1 MGPHR
6 SRLVKIPPLMRS
18 EVAAKEKER
27 EIKISSIGRHQVS
40 LAKLSV
46 LWFFSPIGLL
56 HMGEILHMYPKNV
69 MIPGKTYSLPYWILQ
84 LSYNWKKPLERCEQ
98 NCQFPSTPSLHQ
110 SLTSTRGCWR
120 VTTAEKN
127 SMTVPQRHFQHFVR
141 ANLWESGINAR
152 SHLLWLELESMW
164 QNPSQGR
171 ATNLVLSKLI
181 NRKCTG

>member
-69 MIPGKTYSLPYWILQ
+69 MIPGKTYSLPY
-84 LSYNWKKPLERCEQ
+84 
-98 NCQFPSTPSLHQ
+98 
-110 SLTSTRGCWR
+110 
-120 VTTAEKN
+120 
-127 SMTVPQRHFQHFVR
+127 
-141 ANLWESGINAR
+141 
-152 SHLLWLELESMW
+152 
-164 QNPSQGR
+164 
-171 ATNLVLSKLI
+171 
-181 NRKCTG
+181 